1 MNKLFTIIKV
11 GYSAGIYG
19 CSGEYFFA
27 IIIKDGKIEC
37 IKFSG
42 MYGADERIERE
53 LKDKGYIYQYIGSDF
68 GKMTRNDYKRFIGE
82 YEALELI
89 KTNF

>member
-1 MNKLFTIIKV
+1 MKIFTIIKV
-11 GYSAGIYG
+11 GYSTGIYG

-27 IIIKDGKIEC
+27 IIIKDDKMEC

-53 LKDKGYIYQYIGSDF
+53 LKDKGYKLNYISSDF
-68 GKMTRNDYKRFIGE
+68 GKMTRNDYKRFINE
-82 YEALELI
+82 YQALELI
-89 KTNF
+89 KTDF